1 MASLARRVGRIAPDN
16 TVLLLC
22 DLQERF
28 ASIIHQFPSCVA
40 SAKMLFQA
48 TQSLG
53 MPTVVTEQYPKAFK
67 RTVPELLTLV
77 EGADKGAPVAVVEK
91 TRFSMCVPEVDAF
104 LAEHGAKAAILVG
117 IETHVCV
124 LQTSMDL
131 IERGYDV
138 HVVADG
144 VSSQRESDRAVALTR
159 LRDMGAHLTTTES
172 VLLQLLG
179 DSKHPKF
186 KETSKFLKE
195 FNADPARS
203 KLSYL

>member
-1 MASLARRVGRIAPDN
+1 MAAIARRVGRVSPEN

-28 ASIIHQFPSCVA
+28 RDIIHQFPSCLA
-40 SAKMLFQA
+40 SARMLFQA
-48 TQSLG
+48 TQALG

-67 RTVPELLTLV
+67 KTVPELASLV
-77 EGADKGAPVAVVEK
+77 EGASAAPVAVVEK
-91 TRFSMCVPEVDAF
+91 TKFSMCVPEVDAF
-104 LAEHGAKAAILVG
+104 LAEQGSKAAILVG

-124 LQTSMDL
+124 LQTSIDL
-131 IERGYDV
+131 LERGYDV
-138 HVVADG
+138 HIVADG
-144 VSSQRESDRAVALTR
+144 VSSQRESDRSVAMAR
-159 LRDMGAHLTTTES
+159 LRDMGCHLTTTES